1 MGTGAI
7 TGYIDV
13 AQLVLYA
20 FWIFF
25 LLLVLYLHRE
35 SKREGYPL
43 ETKLKRRRSRWSASR
58 RCRNSKDFL
67 LPHGGGSRVVPRS
80 EAPRT
85 DIEPQG
91 SSAGLRLHR
100 HCNNPMHDGLGP
112 GAWAI
117 RPEVPDLTH
126 EGEPKIVPLRVAT
139 DFSLEQRDPGPP
151 WQAGLWCGRRYR
163 WDSTDIWVDRSEPQI
178 RYFELEAEGKRVHAS
193 DHVFR
198 VSGKDGSVRVNSI
211 KAEHLAEAPVTA
223 NPDQITLQEEER
235 ICAYYGGG
243 YLYASHSHG
252 ATDMR

>member
-1 MGTGAI
+1 MATGAI

-43 ETKLKRRRSRWSASR
+43 ETSSKRRIKVVGFPAMPSP
-58 RCRNSKDFL
+58 KEFL
-67 LPHGGGSRVVPRS
+67 LPHGGGSRVVPRT
-80 EAPRT
+80 EPPRT
-85 DIEPQG
+85 DISLQS
-91 SSAGLRLHR
+91 SSAGLPLQASG
-100 HCNNPMHDGLGP
+100 NPMHDGLGP

-139 DFSLEQRDPGPP
+139 DFSLEKRDPDPRGKPVYGVDG
-151 WQAGLWCGRRYR
+151 ALGGTV
-163 WDSTDIWVDRSEPQI
+163 SDIWVDRSEPQI
-178 RYFELEAEGKRVHAS
+178 RYFEVESQGKRVLLPFTFS
-193 DHVFR
+193 R
-198 VSGKDGSVRVNSI
+198 VSSKDGSVRVNSI
-211 KAEHLAEAPVTA
+211 KAEHFSDAPVTA
-223 NPDQITLQEEER
+223 NPDQVTLQEEDR

-243 YLYASHSHG
+243 YLYALPSR
-252 ATDMR
+252 TEPLI